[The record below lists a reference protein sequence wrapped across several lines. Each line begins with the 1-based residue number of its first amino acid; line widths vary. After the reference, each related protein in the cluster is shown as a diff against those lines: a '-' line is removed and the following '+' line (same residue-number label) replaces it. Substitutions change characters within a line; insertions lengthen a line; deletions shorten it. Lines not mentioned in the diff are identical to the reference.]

1 MWKLIFVRQYPFL
14 RLVDIPSHRRV
25 ERLSAEVADLRGR
38 LIEVQQE
45 KALAVSQAEELRQ
58 QKERLRNKV
67 ANQKRDA
74 EAQRK
79 VQDLLEAKIQTLRAE
94 LEKIDAAGRRL
105 MALVVDALD
114 VPATG
119 ADALRG

>member
-25 ERLSAEVADLRGR
+25 ERLSAEVADLRAR

-94 LEKIDAAGRRL
+94 LEKIEGSTRR
-105 MALVVDALD
+105 
-114 VPATG
+114 
-119 ADALRG
+119 